1 MKRVILDT
9 QSNRHF
15 KGVALEQS
23 YDQRG
28 GVCQAGTGDIVVT
41 TEQIDRCFL
50 RYWKGL
56 GFDLPEFLVAGPF
69 DPTCTLSQLV
79 LRNQSLQDQVRSRL
93 NGEPA
98 RLEFFC
104 IEESE
109 RLVARALGIAPYCN
123 FEVSIPLS
131 RKPNFKRFFDQNGLR
146 TPSWFACRNGEEL
159 LRYGI
164 PMLQAGKTLLLKA
177 EDGTGGI
184 ACGGMKLV
192 ANEEQL
198 RVLSARELSFG
209 AEFVVEEV
217 VPRSAEVSIHW
228 EITETGTVRL
238 VGIFEQLSRNFG
250 YAGAVWPAQSI
261 TEKTRQCI
269 MSEAEGK
276 FWPALI
282 ALGAVGFFCC
292 DIVVDKEGVPYWI
305 DFNPR
310 KGAILYVHDMVRRL
324 SLVHARQEHGF
335 FRHEHLRLPE
345 RAEAY
350 SFSEIHTLL
359 GDLLVPHFSGF
370 AVVSNPGVIA
380 HGYCD
385 ITGISWVSAESAEA
399 RFSKA
404 RRKVLREIEVFS

>member
-1 MKRVILDT
+1 MRRVILDT

-28 GVCQAGTGDIVVT
+28 GICQAGTGDVVVT
-41 TEQIDRCFL
+41 TDPINRDFL
-50 RYWKGL
+50 RYWEGL

-79 LRNQSLQDQVRSRL
+79 LRNQFLQGQIRSRV
-93 NGEPA
+93 NGEPS

-109 RLVARALGIAPYCN
+109 RQVSEALGIAPYCN
-123 FEVSIPLS
+123 FDVSIPLS
-131 RKPNFKRFFDQNGLR
+131 RKPNFKRFFDRNGLR

-159 LRYGI
+159 LRHGL
-164 PMLQAGKTLLLKA
+164 PMLQVGKTLLLKA

-184 ACGGMKLV
+184 ACGGMKLI

-198 RVLSARELSFG
+198 RNLTGQGLAFG
-209 AEFVVEEV
+209 AEFMIEEV
-217 VPRSAEVSIHW
+217 IPHSTEVSLHW
-228 EITETGTVRL
+228 QITEEGKACFT
-238 VGIFEQLSRNFG
+238 GIFEQLSRNFG
-250 YAGAVWPAQSI
+250 YAGAVWPAQSLPK
-261 TEKTRQCI
+261 ETRRCI
-269 MSEAEGK
+269 MNEAESR

-282 ALGAVGFFCC
+282 AEGAIGFFCC
-292 DIVVDKEGVPYWI
+292 DIVVDDDGVPYWI

-324 SLVHARQEHGF
+324 SRAHANSDSGF
-335 FRHEHLRLPE
+335 FRHEHLRLPD
-345 RAEAY
+345 RVEAY
-350 SFSEIHTLL
+350 SFLEIQNLL

-385 ITGISWVSAESAEA
+385 ITGISWVSPASAEA
-399 RFSKA
+399 RFEKA
-404 RRKVLREIEVFS
+404 KRRVMREIEV